1 MGDNEKINIE
11 LYKSLKNKAYQLF
24 KSIKDEKN
32 ISLSK
37 IESILEIYDIDPI
50 INEFYLQKCL
60 DYCLEKLTQNV
71 DEILDNN
78 KMEVEMS
85 EQNKYEISIKNFSE
99 TYLHYIN
106 SLSLSQKVNL
116 NKKIKAKKE
125 IYDYMKIYINNDSNI
140 KKIYQIFQY
149 IYENENENDYDIN
162 GLESLFYTNYYIDI
176 ENFHIPLIYGT
187 NELRYS
193 AIINDIKSFLFDNQ
207 ILSQNSFPEN
217 RFSVVKNYKKNII
230 RKKTNEEMSHQDSQ
244 EKKNNI
250 ENIPNKD
257 IESIN
262 DKLEFLYGFIEIIFD
277 SKNKTIFDYKFN
289 FENDDLSF
297 FSDNYKLNCNID
309 FAYYNFLYLDFLMY
323 CYLYFPN
330 EIGDNIKQYL
340 KLFESNKEKQN
351 LLKKGFYK
359 KKKLFETIEVKEE
372 KNEFEKIKIKFF
384 NKSNKEEYFEFNPYE
399 YIIENINFSST
410 YNNLKKQFENEKNF
424 SLYKFYKKNQM
435 FEDDNL
441 NQEYKNNVYKML
453 ASNIT
458 NITFEKFSAFQKF
471 NNPFKEDNKEIIEQI
486 NSIKFYIYFPL
497 SKFGGLTF
505 KKIGIIFI
513 NKAFKKTAKSDEKI
527 RLIKSIIN
535 ISDKKITEY
544 HEILAHYT
552 TVLCRANSKDVE
564 LKTPNNIFVEETSD
578 DENYN
583 NIYDCGDKLEAVL
596 FGNKIAYLTIQ
607 ASLFIISEKN
617 WSYENIE
624 DFRNQFINKNEI
636 KGEDINLSQEN
647 NLIKAIINN
656 INLNDEEKISVNQI
670 NSFIVFRENIYVETI
685 NDNILYDSGDDEEAF
700 SKFSITS
707 NAFLP
712 RKVSI
717 SKIIKDYGSGP

>member
-60 DYCLEKLTQNV
+60 DYCLKKLTQNV

-99 TYLHYIN
+99 KYLHYIN

-230 RKKTNEEMSHQDSQ
+230 RKKTNEEMSHRGGR

-277 SKNKTIFDYKFN
+277 SKNKTIFDYK
-289 FENDDLSF
+289 L
-297 FSDNYKLNCNID
+297 
-309 FAYYNFLYLDFLMY
+309 
-323 CYLYFPN
+323 
-330 EIGDNIKQYL
+330 
-340 KLFESNKEKQN
+340 
-351 LLKKGFYK
+351 
-359 KKKLFETIEVKEE
+359 
-372 KNEFEKIKIKFF
+372 
-384 NKSNKEEYFEFNPYE
+384 
-399 YIIENINFSST
+399 
-410 YNNLKKQFENEKNF
+410 
-424 SLYKFYKKNQM
+424 
-435 FEDDNL
+435 
-441 NQEYKNNVYKML
+441 
-453 ASNIT
+453 
-458 NITFEKFSAFQKF
+458 
-471 NNPFKEDNKEIIEQI
+471 
-486 NSIKFYIYFPL
+486 
-497 SKFGGLTF
+497 
-505 KKIGIIFI
+505 
-513 NKAFKKTAKSDEKI
+513 
-527 RLIKSIIN
+527 
-535 ISDKKITEY
+535 
-544 HEILAHYT
+544 
-552 TVLCRANSKDVE
+552 
-564 LKTPNNIFVEETSD
+564 
-578 DENYN
+578 
-583 NIYDCGDKLEAVL
+583 
-596 FGNKIAYLTIQ
+596 
-607 ASLFIISEKN
+607 
-617 WSYENIE
+617 
-624 DFRNQFINKNEI
+624 
-636 KGEDINLSQEN
+636 
-647 NLIKAIINN
+647 
-656 INLNDEEKISVNQI
+656 
-670 NSFIVFRENIYVETI
+670 
-685 NDNILYDSGDDEEAF
+685 
-700 SKFSITS
+700 
-707 NAFLP
+707 
-712 RKVSI
+712 
-717 SKIIKDYGSGP
+717 